1 FREYLANGSSYDV
14 LFGVK
19 MFVFESTTRQI
30 LQNGAITSGS
40 RVMTWQKFSKWRP
53 NISRTV
59 QATTFVLDAK
69 CSFFLSDLRCLNYE
83 LKFEPG

>member
-1 FREYLANGSSYDV
+1 MNVVFVMDYKEYLANGSSYDV

-30 LQNGAITSGS
+30 LQNGASYYGC
-40 RVMTWQKFSKWRP
+40 RVMAFGKFSKWRL

-59 QATTFVLDAK
+59 QATTF
-69 CSFFLSDLRCLNYE
+69 F
-83 LKFEPG
+83 